1 MGTKQV
7 RGAFIAIVLLSVFVP
22 FRSLT
27 AEVYLTKD
35 QALDLVL
42 GADTEHQY
50 DPKPIDAGLHKL
62 LKEQSLGGE
71 DSIKANFFIAKKD
84 GQVSGYALIDEEIGK
99 HLPITY
105 IVGLS
110 TEGKIT
116 RVEMMIFREV
126 RGWEAR
132 ERTFLQQ
139 FEGRRELSELKVG
152 EGIRHVSGA
161 TLSSKAIAK
170 GTARAV
176 FLWEHFYHPVEP
188 SAGKSVKGERVNQS
202 EVSE

>member
-1 MGTKQV
+1 M

-22 FRSLT
+22 FRSLA

-42 GADTEHQY
+42 GVDTEHLY
-50 DPKPIDAGLHKL
+50 DPKLIDSGLH
-62 LKEQSLGGE
+62 EQLEEKSLGGE
-71 DSIKANFFIAKKD
+71 DSTKANFFVAKKD

-105 IVGLS
+105 IVGIS

-116 RVEMMIFREV
+116 RIEMMIFREV

-139 FEGRRELSELKVG
+139 FEGRRERNELKVG
-152 EGIRHVSGA
+152 QEIRHVSGA

-170 GTARAV
+170 GAARAL
-176 FLWEHFYHPVEP
+176 FLWEYFYRAVDP
-188 SAGKSVKGERVNQS
+188 SAERPIKGGPVNQP
-202 EVSE
+202 EVIEQ